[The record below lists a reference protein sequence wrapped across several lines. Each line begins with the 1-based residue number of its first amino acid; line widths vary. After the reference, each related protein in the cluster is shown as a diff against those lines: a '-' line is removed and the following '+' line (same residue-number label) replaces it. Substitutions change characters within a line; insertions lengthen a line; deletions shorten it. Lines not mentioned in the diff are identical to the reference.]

1 MINDMKTKI
10 SDYIADFLIAHKV
23 DTVFTVTGGGA
34 MHLNDAFG
42 HHKKLH
48 CIYNHHE
55 QGSAIAAEGYTRLTG
70 KIAAV
75 CVTSGPG
82 GTNAITGVFDCF
94 VDSVPM
100 FVISGQVKR
109 ETTVRYTGC
118 KVRQLGDQ
126 ECDIVKVVEPI
137 TKFAVMIEKPYEIRY
152 QLEKAWYLAT
162 HGRRG
167 PVWIDV
173 PLDIQSTVIETDQ
186 LTGFEKRNTEKK
198 EQPMF
203 DKSDADK
210 ILERLE
216 DSRRPVILA
225 GEGIRLGEAYK
236 EFVETTSALKIP
248 VLTCWNA
255 QDLLWDNNPYYIGI
269 PGTVGQRAANFV
281 VQAADLLIVLGC
293 RMNIR
298 NISYTHNEFAK
309 NAYKIQVDIDENEL
323 CKPTVKID
331 MPIHADVKDVCAEL
345 AHASADEVGNHE
357 AWLNWC
363 KDLKNRYPVV
373 LDEYRSSDKP
383 MNPYA
388 FLEAVSDNLNEN
400 DAVICGNG
408 AACVQVFQTI
418 KLKKGARI
426 FTNSGS
432 AEMGF
437 ALPAALG
444 AAASGSGRRIIAI
457 DGDGSMMMNV
467 QELQTVKHNNLDIKL
482 IILNNSGYHSIRQT
496 QKNLFKGREHVGID
510 KESGVSFPDL
520 KKLSSAFGFD
530 YVKIESLKNAPSKL
544 KKAFEGEGPVLIE
557 AVLDVMQDFEPK
569 TSSRVLPDGTM
580 ESAPL
585 DDMFPFLPREEYER
599 VKKEAGRI

>member
-1 MINDMKTKI
+1 MKIKI
-10 SDYIADFLIAHKV
+10 SEYIADFLVNHKV

-42 HHKKLH
+42 HHEKLH
-48 CIYNHHE
+48 CVYNHHE

-70 KIAAV
+70 KVAAV

-100 FVISGQVKR
+100 FVVSGQVKR
-109 ETTVRYTGC
+109 ETTIRYTGTPL
-118 KVRQLGDQ
+118 RQLGDQ
-126 ECDIVKVVEPI
+126 ECDIVSVVEPI
-137 TKFAVMIEKPYEIRY
+137 TKFAVMITNPNEIRY

-173 PLDIQSTVIETDQ
+173 PLDIQGAVVDTDQ
-186 LTGFEKRNTEKK
+186 LTGFEKKNTEIK
-198 EQPMF
+198 EQPVF

-210 ILERLE
+210 ILEKLE

-236 EFVETTSALKIP
+236 EFIETTSALRVP

-255 QDLLWDNNPYYIGI
+255 QDLLWDNNPYYVGI
-269 PGTVGQRAANFV
+269 PGTVGQRAANFI

-298 NISYTHNEFAK
+298 NISYNKHQFAE

-345 AHASADEVGNHE
+345 AHAAVDEIGDHTE
-357 AWLNWC
+357 WLKWC
-363 KDLKNRYPVV
+363 KNLMKRYPTVIP
-373 LDEYRSSDKP
+373 EYYEKVKP

-388 FLEAVSDNLNEN
+388 FLDRVSENLEAS

-408 AACVQVFQTI
+408 AACVQVFQTL
-418 KLKKGARI
+418 KLKKGMRV

-444 AAASGSGRRIIAI
+444 AAASGSGKRIICI
-457 DGDGSMMMNV
+457 DGDGSFMMNM
-467 QELQTVKHNNLDIKL
+467 QELQTIVHNGFDIKI
-482 IILNNSGYHSIRQT
+482 IILNNNGYHSIRQT
-496 QKNLFKGREHVGID
+496 QKNLFSGREHVGID
-510 KESGVSFPDL
+510 KNSGVSFPDL
-520 KKLSSAFGFD
+520 KKIASAFGLS
-530 YVKIESLKNAPSKL
+530 YVKIDSLKTADSRLKNA
-544 KKAFEGEGPVLIE
+544 FDTEGPVIIE
-557 AVLDVMQDFEPK
+557 ALLDWQQDFEPK
-569 TSSRVLPDGTM
+569 TSSKVMKDGTIV
-580 ESAPL
+580 SAPL
-585 DDMFPFLPREEYER
+585 DDMFPFLPKKEYEAVR
-599 VKKEAGRI
+599 KEAQKI

>member
-1 MINDMKTKI
+1 MKVKI
-10 SDYIADFLIAHKV
+10 AEYIADFLVNHKV

-42 HHKKLH
+42 HHKGLR
-48 CIYNHHE
+48 CVYNHHE
-55 QGSAIAAEGYTRLTG
+55 QASAIAAEGYTRLTG
-70 KIAAV
+70 KVAAV

-82 GTNAITGVFDCF
+82 GTNAITGVFDCW

-100 FVISGQVKR
+100 FVVSGQVKR

-118 KVRQLGDQ
+118 GLRQLGDQ
-126 ECDIVKVVEPI
+126 ECDIVSVVEPI
-137 TKFAVMIEKPYEIRY
+137 TKFAVMITNPNEIRY

-173 PLDIQSTVIETDQ
+173 PLDIQGTLIDTDH
-186 LTGFEKRNTEKK
+186 LTGFESENTESI
-198 EQPMF
+198 EQPVF

-210 ILERLE
+210 ILQKLE

-236 EFVETTSALKIP
+236 EFIETTSALKIP
-248 VLTCWNA
+248 VVTCWNA
-255 QDLLWDNNPYYIGI
+255 QDLLWDTNPYYIGI

-298 NISYTHNEFAK
+298 NISYNKFEFAK
-309 NAYKIQVDIDENEL
+309 NAYKIQVDIDEKEL

-345 AHASADEVGNHE
+345 AHASIDEIGDHR
-357 AWLNWC
+357 AWLRWC
-363 KDLKNRYPVV
+363 KGLKKRYPVTRP
-373 LDEYRSSDKP
+373 EYFENSKP

-388 FLEAVSDNLNEN
+388 FLSILSDNLSNS

-408 AACVQVFQTI
+408 AACVQVFQSI
-418 KLKKGARI
+418 RLKKGTRI

-437 ALPAALG
+437 ALPASLG
-444 AAASGSGRRIIAI
+444 AAVSGSGKRIITI
-457 DGDGSMMMNV
+457 DGDGSFMMNM
-467 QELQTVKHNNLDIKL
+467 QELQTISHNDLNIKM
-482 IILNNSGYHSIRQT
+482 IILNNNGYHSIRQT
-496 QKNLFKGREHVGID
+496 QRNLFKGRDHVGID
-510 KESGVSFPDL
+510 PDSGVSFPDL
-520 KKLSSAFGFD
+520 KKLAAAFGISYMKIDSISSAET
-530 YVKIESLKNAPSKL
+530 KI
-544 KKAFEGEGPVLIE
+544 KKAINSEGAMIIE
-557 AVLDVMQDFEPK
+557 AVLDPAQDFEPK
-569 TSSRVLPDGTM
+569 TSSKMLPDGTM

-585 DDMFPFLPREEYER
+585 DDMFPFLPKWEYEA
-599 VKKEAGRI
+599 VKAEAERI

>member
-1 MINDMKTKI
+1 MKIKI
-10 SDYIADFLIAHKV
+10 AEYIADFLVNHKV

-42 HHKKLH
+42 HHEKLH

-70 KIAAV
+70 KVAAV

-82 GTNAITGVFDCF
+82 GTNAITGVFDCY

-109 ETTVRYTGC
+109 ETTVRCTGTSL
-118 KVRQLGDQ
+118 RQLGDQ
-126 ECDIVKVVEPI
+126 ECDIVSVVEPI
-137 TKFAVMIEKPYEIRY
+137 TKFAVMITNPNEIRY

-173 PLDIQSTVIETDQ
+173 PLDIQGSIVDTDQ
-186 LTGFEKRNTEKK
+186 LTGFEKKNTEKK
-198 EQPMF
+198 EQPIF

-210 ILERLE
+210 ILEKLE

-236 EFVETTSALKIP
+236 EFIETTSALRIP

-255 QDLLWDNNPYYIGI
+255 QDLLWDNNPYYVGI
-269 PGTVGQRAANFV
+269 PGTVGQRAANFI

-298 NISYTHNEFAK
+298 NISYNKHQFAEK
-309 NAYKIQVDIDENEL
+309 AYKIQVDIDENEL

-345 AHASADEVGNHE
+345 AHAAVDEVGDHRE
-357 AWLNWC
+357 WLKWC
-363 KDLKNRYPVV
+363 KELKKRYPVV
-373 LDEYRSSDKP
+373 LPEYLENRKP

-388 FLEAVSDNLNEN
+388 FLDCVSENLDNG

-408 AACVQVFQTI
+408 AACVQVFQTL
-418 KLKKGARI
+418 KLKKGMRI

-444 AAASGSGRRIIAI
+444 AAASASGRRIICI
-457 DGDGSMMMNV
+457 DGDGSFMMNI
-467 QELQTVKHNNLDIKL
+467 QELQTIVHNGFDIKI
-482 IILNNSGYHSIRQT
+482 IILNNNGYHSIRQT
-496 QKNLFKGREHVGID
+496 QRNLFSGREHVGID
-510 KESGVSFPDL
+510 KDSGVSFPDL
-520 KKLSSAFGFD
+520 KKIAAAFGLS
-530 YVKIESLKNAPSKL
+530 YVKIDSLKNADSRIKR
-544 KKAFEGEGPVLIE
+544 AVETEGPVIIE
-557 AVLDVMQDFEPK
+557 AVLDEKQDFEPK
-569 TSSRVLPDGTM
+569 TSSKVMGDGTIV
-580 ESAPL
+580 SAPL
-585 DDMFPFLPREEYER
+585 DDMYPFLKKKEYEAVR
-599 VKKEAGRI
+599 KEAEKI

>member
-1 MINDMKTKI
+1 MKVKV
-10 SDYIADFLIAHKV
+10 SDYIADFLVNHKV

-42 HHKKLH
+42 HHKGLR

-70 KIAAV
+70 KVAAV

-109 ETTVRYTGC
+109 ETTVRFTRCGL
-118 KVRQLGDQ
+118 RQLGDQ
-126 ECDIVKVVEPI
+126 ECDIVSVVQPI
-137 TKFAVMIEKPYEIRY
+137 TKFAVMITNTNEVRY

-173 PLDIQSTVIETDQ
+173 PLDIQGAIIETEQ
-186 LTGFEKRNTEKK
+186 LTGFEKANTESF
-198 EQPMF
+198 EQPVF

-210 ILERLE
+210 ILEKLE
-216 DSRRPVILA
+216 DSKRPVILA

-236 EFVETTSALKIP
+236 EFLETTSALRVP
-248 VLTCWNA
+248 VVTCWNA
-255 QDLLWDNNPYYIGI
+255 QDLLWENNPYYVGI
-269 PGTVGQRAANFV
+269 PGTVGQRAANFI

-298 NISYTHNEFAK
+298 NISYNKHQFAEK
-309 NAYKIQVDIDENEL
+309 AYKIQVDIDEAEL
-323 CKPTVKID
+323 NKPTVKID

-345 AHASADEVGNHE
+345 AHAAVDEVGDHR
-357 AWLNWC
+357 AWLKWC
-363 KDLKNRYPVV
+363 KNLMKRYPVV
-373 LDEYRSSDKP
+373 LPEYYENPNP

-388 FLEAVSDNLNEN
+388 FLDVLSDNLEEN

-418 KLKKGARI
+418 RLKKGTRI

-432 AEMGF
+432 AGMGF

-444 AAASGSGRRIIAI
+444 AAADRGSKRIIAI
-457 DGDGSMMMNV
+457 DGDGSFMMNI
-467 QELQTVKHNNLDIKL
+467 QELQTISHNELDLKIV
-482 IILNNSGYHSIRQT
+482 ILNNNGYHSIRQT
-496 QKNLFKGREHVGID
+496 QQNLFKEHSHVGID
-510 KESGVSFPDL
+510 KDSGVSFPDL
-520 KKLSSAFGFD
+520 KKIAAAFGLS
-530 YVKIESLKNAPSKL
+530 YVKIDSLKTADRKL
-544 KKAFEGEGPVLIE
+544 KKALSSEGAMIIE
-557 AVLDVMQDFEPK
+557 AVLDDKQNFEPK
-569 TSSRVLPDGTM
+569 TSSRVEPDGTIV
-580 ESAPL
+580 SAAI
-585 DDMFPFLPREEYER
+585 DDMFPFLPRDEYEAVR
-599 VKKEAGRI
+599 REAEKI

>member
-1 MINDMKTKI
+1 MKIKVAE
-10 SDYIADFLIAHKV
+10 YIADFLIGHKV
-23 DTVFTVTGGGA
+23 DTVFSVTGGGA

-42 HHKKLH
+42 HRKELH

-118 KVRQLGDQ
+118 GLRQLGDQ
-126 ECDIVKVVEPI
+126 ECDIVRVVEPI

-173 PLDIQSTVIETDQ
+173 PLDIQGAVVETEQ
-186 LTGFEKRNTEKK
+186 LTGFEKKNTEKC

-203 DKSDADK
+203 NKSDADR
-210 ILERLE
+210 ILEKLE
-216 DSRRPVILA
+216 VSKRPVILA

-236 EFVETTSALKIP
+236 EFLETTSALRVP
-248 VLTCWNA
+248 VVTCWNA

-298 NISYTHNEFAK
+298 NISYNKHQFAE
-309 NAYKIQVDIDENEL
+309 NAYKIQVDIDKGEL
-323 CKPTVKID
+323 NKPTVKID
-331 MPIHADVKDVCAEL
+331 MPVHADVKDVCAEL
-345 AHASADEVGNHE
+345 AHAAVDEVGNHKS
-357 AWLNWC
+357 WLRWC
-363 KDLKNRYPVV
+363 RELKNRYPIV
-373 LDEYRSSDKP
+373 LPDHLKKIKP

-388 FLEAVSDNLNEN
+388 FLDRVSERLLGS

-408 AACVQVFQTI
+408 AACVQVFQTL
-418 KLKKGARI
+418 KLKKGCRI

-457 DGDGSMMMNV
+457 DGDGSFMMNL
-467 QELQTVKHNNLDIKL
+467 QELQTIRHNDLDIKI
-482 IILNNSGYHSIRQT
+482 IILNNNGYHSIRQT
-496 QKNLFKGREHVGID
+496 QNNMFSGREHVGID

-520 KKLSSAFGFD
+520 KKLAAAFD
-530 YVKIESLKNAPSKL
+530 LKYVKLDTLNNLDKKL
-544 KKAFEGEGPVLIE
+544 DDALETEGTVIIE
-557 AVLDVMQDFEPK
+557 AVVDEEQGFEPK
-569 TSSRVLPDGTM
+569 TSSKVNDDGTIV
-580 ESAPL
+580 SAAL
-585 DDMFPFLPREEYER
+585 DDMFPFLPRDEYEGVR
-599 VKKEAGRI
+599 KEAAKI

>member
-1 MINDMKTKI
+1 MKIKVAE
-10 SDYIADFLIAHKV
+10 YIADFLIGHKV
-23 DTVFTVTGGGA
+23 DTVFSVTGGGA

-42 HHKKLH
+42 HRKELH

-118 KVRQLGDQ
+118 GLRQLGDQ
-126 ECDIVKVVEPI
+126 ECDIVRVVEPI
-137 TKFAVMIEKPYEIRY
+137 TKFAVMIENPYEIRY

-173 PLDIQSTVIETDQ
+173 PLDIQGAVVETEQ
-186 LTGFEKRNTEKK
+186 LTGFEKKNTEKC
-198 EQPMF
+198 EQPLF
-203 DKSDADK
+203 NKSDADR
-210 ILERLE
+210 ILEKLE
-216 DSRRPVILA
+216 VSKRPVILA

-236 EFVETTSALKIP
+236 EFLETTSALRVP
-248 VLTCWNA
+248 VVTCWNA

-298 NISYTHNEFAK
+298 NISYNKHQFAE
-309 NAYKIQVDIDENEL
+309 NAYKIQVDIDKGEL
-323 CKPTVKID
+323 DKPTVKID
-331 MPIHADVKDVCAEL
+331 MPVHADVKDVCAEL
-345 AHASADEVGNHE
+345 AHAAVDEVGNHKS
-357 AWLNWC
+357 WLRWC
-363 KDLKNRYPVV
+363 RELKNRYPIV
-373 LDEYRSSDKP
+373 LPDHLKKTKP

-388 FLEAVSDNLNEN
+388 FLDRVSERLLGS

-408 AACVQVFQTI
+408 AACVQVFQTL
-418 KLKKGARI
+418 KLKKGCRI

-457 DGDGSMMMNV
+457 DGDGSFMMNL
-467 QELQTVKHNNLDIKL
+467 QELQTIRHNDLDIKI
-482 IILNNSGYHSIRQT
+482 IILNNNGYHSIRQT
-496 QKNLFKGREHVGID
+496 QNNMFSGREHVGID

-520 KKLSSAFGFD
+520 KKLAAAFD
-530 YVKIESLKNAPSKL
+530 LKYVKLDTLNNLDKKL
-544 KKAFEGEGPVLIE
+544 DDALETEGTVIIE
-557 AVLDVMQDFEPK
+557 AVVDEEQGFEPK
-569 TSSRVLPDGTM
+569 TSSKVNDDGTIV
-580 ESAPL
+580 SAAL
-585 DDMFPFLPREEYER
+585 DDMFPFLPRDEYEGVR
-599 VKKEAGRI
+599 KEAAKI

>member
-1 MINDMKTKI
+1 MKVKI
-10 SDYIADFLIAHKV
+10 SDYIADFLVAHKV

-42 HHKKLH
+42 HHEKLH

-82 GTNAITGVFDCF
+82 GTNALTGVFDCW

-109 ETTVRYTGC
+109 ETTIRYTGSG
-118 KVRQLGDQ
+118 VRQLGDQ
-126 ECDIVKVVEPI
+126 ECDIVRLAEHI
-137 TKFAVMIEKPYEIRY
+137 TKFAVMIEEPYEIRY
-152 QLEKAWYLAT
+152 QMEKAWYLAT

-173 PLDIQSTVIETDQ
+173 PLDIQSSIVETEQ

-198 EQPMF
+198 EQPIF

-210 ILERLE
+210 ILEKLE
-216 DSRRPVILA
+216 YSKRPVILA

-236 EFVETTSALKIP
+236 EFIETTSALKIP
-248 VLTCWNA
+248 VLTCWNS
-255 QDLLWDNNPYYIGI
+255 QDVLWDNNPYYIGI

-298 NISYTHNEFAK
+298 NISYTHHEFAK

-331 MPIHADVKDVCAEL
+331 MPILADVKDVCAEL
-345 AHASADEVGNHE
+345 AHASVDEVGNHE
-357 AWLNWC
+357 AWLKWC
-363 KDLKNRYPVV
+363 KDLKKRYPVV
-373 LDEYRSSDKP
+373 LPEYLENDKP
-383 MNPYA
+383 LNPYA
-388 FLEAVSDNLNEN
+388 FLDVVSENLKAD

-444 AAASGSGRRIIAI
+444 AAASDSGKRIIAI
-457 DGDGSMMMNV
+457 DGDGSMMMNL
-467 QELQTVKHNNLDIKL
+467 QEFQTIKHNGLDIKL
-482 IILNNSGYHSIRQT
+482 IILNNNGYHSIRQT
-496 QKNLFKGREHVGID
+496 QANLFKGREKVGID
-510 KESGVSFPDL
+510 TDSGVSFPDL
-520 KKLSSAFGFD
+520 KKLSAVFGFD
-530 YVKIESLKNAPSKL
+530 YVKIDSLKNADSKL
-544 KKAFEGEGPVLIE
+544 KKAFESEGTVLIE
-557 AVLDVMQDFEPK
+557 AVVDVEQGFEPK

-585 DDMFPFLPREEYER
+585 DDMFPFLPREEYEK
-599 VKKEAGRI
+599 VKAEAQRI

>member
-1 MINDMKTKI
+1 MKI
-10 SDYIADFLIAHKV
+10 RIADYIADFLVNHKV

-42 HHKKLH
+42 HHKGLR

-70 KIAAV
+70 KVAAV

-118 KVRQLGDQ
+118 SLRQLGDQ
-126 ECDIVKVVEPI
+126 ECDIVRVVEPI
-137 TKFAVMIEKPYEIRY
+137 TKLAVMIEKPYEIRY

-173 PLDIQSTVIETDQ
+173 PLDIQGAIVETEQ
-186 LTGFEKRNTEKK
+186 LTGFVRENTEKL
-198 EQPMF
+198 EQPRF
-203 DKSDADK
+203 DKSDADR
-210 ILERLE
+210 IIERIE
-216 DSRRPVILA
+216 VSRRPVILA

-236 EFVETTSALKIP
+236 EFIETTSALRIP

-255 QDLLWDNNPYYIGI
+255 QDLLWDNNPYYVGI
-269 PGTVGQRAANFV
+269 PGTVGQRAANFI

-298 NISYTHNEFAK
+298 NISYNKHQFAE

-323 CKPTVKID
+323 NKPTVKID
-331 MPIHADVKDVCAEL
+331 MKVHADVKDICAEL
-345 AHASADEVGNHE
+345 AHASVDEVGNHK
-357 AWLNWC
+357 AWLKWC
-363 KDLKNRYPVV
+363 RKLKERYPIA
-373 LDEYRSSDKP
+373 LPEHSEKPKP

-388 FLEAVSDNLNEN
+388 FLDRLSEKLTGS

-408 AACVQVFQTI
+408 AACVQVFQTL
-418 KLKKGARI
+418 KLKKGCRI

-444 AAASGSGRRIIAI
+444 AAASGSGKRIIAI
-457 DGDGSMMMNV
+457 DGDGSFMMNL
-467 QELQTVKHNNLDIKL
+467 QELQTIKHNDLDIKI
-482 IILNNSGYHSIRQT
+482 IILNNNGYHSIRQT
-496 QKNLFKGREHVGID
+496 QKNLFSGREHVGID

-520 KKLSSAFGFD
+520 KKLAAAFD
-530 YVKIESLKNAPSKL
+530 IPYMKVDSLKNADKVI
-544 KKAFEGEGPVLIE
+544 GEALGTKGAVLLE
-557 AVLDVMQDFEPK
+557 AVLDDSQDFEPK
-569 TSSRVLPDGTM
+569 TSSKVLKDGSIV
-580 ESAPL
+580 SAAI
-585 DDMFPFLPREEYER
+585 DDMFPFLPREEYEA
-599 VKKEAGRI
+599 VKSEAAKI

>member
-1 MINDMKTKI
+1 MKIKI
-10 SDYIADFLIAHKV
+10 AEYIADFLISHKV
-23 DTVFTVTGGGA
+23 DTVFSVTGGGA

-42 HHKKLH
+42 HRKELH

-118 KVRQLGDQ
+118 GLRQLGDQ
-126 ECDIVKVVEPI
+126 ECDIVSVVEPI
-137 TKFAVMIEKPYEIRY
+137 TKFAVMIENPYEIRY

-173 PLDIQSTVIETDQ
+173 PLDIQGAIVETEQ
-186 LTGFEKRNTEKK
+186 LTGFEKKNTEKC
-198 EQPMF
+198 EQPKF
-203 DKSDADK
+203 NKTDADR
-210 ILERLE
+210 ILEKLE
-216 DSRRPVILA
+216 VSKRPVILA

-236 EFVETTSALKIP
+236 EFIETTSALRVP
-248 VLTCWNA
+248 VVTCWNA
-255 QDLLWDNNPYYIGI
+255 QDLLWDNNPYYMGI
-269 PGTVGQRAANFV
+269 PGTVGQRAANFI

-298 NISYTHNEFAK
+298 NISYNKHQFAE
-309 NAYKIQVDIDENEL
+309 NAYKIQVDIDKGEL
-323 CKPTVKID
+323 EKPTVKID
-331 MPIHADVKDVCAEL
+331 MPVHADVKDVCAEL
-345 AHASADEVGNHE
+345 AHAAVDEVGDHKN
-357 AWLNWC
+357 WLKWC
-363 KDLKNRYPVV
+363 RELKKRYPIVQP
-373 LDEYRSSDKP
+373 EHMKKAKP

-388 FLEAVSDNLNEN
+388 FLDTVSDCLVGS

-408 AACVQVFQTI
+408 AACVQVFQTL
-418 KLKKGARI
+418 KLKKGCRI

-444 AAASGSGRRIIAI
+444 AAASGSGKRIIAI
-457 DGDGSMMMNV
+457 DGDGSFMMNL
-467 QELQTVKHNNLDIKL
+467 QELQTIRHNELDIKI
-482 IILNNSGYHSIRQT
+482 IILNNNGYHSIRQT
-496 QKNLFKGREHVGID
+496 QNNMFAGREHVGID
-510 KESGVSFPDL
+510 KDSGVSFPDL
-520 KKLSSAFGFD
+520 KKLAAAFD
-530 YVKIESLKNAPSKL
+530 LKYVKLDTMTNLDKKL
-544 KKAFEGEGPVLIE
+544 NDALETEGTVIIE
-557 AVLDVMQDFEPK
+557 AVLDHEQGFEPK
-569 TSSRVLPDGTM
+569 TSSKVNDDGTIV
-580 ESAPL
+580 SAAL
-585 DDMFPFLPREEYER
+585 DDMFPFLPREEYEGVR
-599 VKKEAGRI
+599 KEAAKI

>member
-1 MINDMKTKI
+1 MKIKI
-10 SDYIADFLIAHKV
+10 SDYIAEFLVNHKV
-23 DTVFTVTGGGA
+23 ETVFTVTGGGA

-42 HHKKLH
+42 HHEKLK
-48 CIYNHHE
+48 CVYNHHE

-109 ETTVRYTGC
+109 ETTVRHTGC

-126 ECDIVKVVEPI
+126 ECDIVSLVEPI
-137 TKFAVMIEKPYEIRY
+137 TKFAVMIENTNEIRY

-173 PLDIQSTVIETDQ
+173 PLDIQGAVVETDQ
-186 LTGFEKRNTEKK
+186 LTGFEKKNTEKI
-198 EQPMF
+198 EQPVF
-203 DKSDADK
+203 DKSYADK
-210 ILERLE
+210 ILEHLE
-216 DSRRPVILA
+216 NSRRPVILA

-236 EFVETTSALKIP
+236 EFIETTSALRVP
-248 VLTCWNA
+248 VVTCWNS
-255 QDLLWDNNPYYIGI
+255 QDVLWDNNPYYIGI

-298 NISYTHNEFAK
+298 NISYTHHEFAK

-323 CKPTVKID
+323 NKPTVKID
-331 MPIHADVKDVCAEL
+331 LPIHADVKDVCSEL
-345 AHASADEVGNHE
+345 AHAAVDEVGNHE
-357 AWLNWC
+357 AWLRWC
-363 KDLKNRYPVV
+363 KNLKSRYPAV
-373 LDEYRSSDKP
+373 LPEYSASDKP

-388 FLEAVSDNLNEN
+388 FLEVVSDNLKEN

-408 AACVQVFQTI
+408 AACVQVFQTV

-444 AAASGSGRRIIAI
+444 AAESGSGKRIIAI
-457 DGDGSMMMNV
+457 DGDGSFMMNI
-467 QELQTVKHNNLDIKL
+467 QELQTIKQTQADIKL
-482 IILNNSGYHSIRQT
+482 IILNNNGYHSIRQT
-496 QKNLFKGREHVGID
+496 QKNLFKGRDHVGID
-510 KESGVSFPDL
+510 SESGVSFPDL
-520 KKLSSAFGFD
+520 KKVAAAFGHS
-530 YVKIESLKNAPSKL
+530 YIKIDSLKNADSKL
-544 KKAFEGEGPVLIE
+544 KKAFATEGTVIIE
-557 AVLDVMQDFEPK
+557 AVLDYDQGFEPK

-585 DDMFPFLPREEYER
+585 DDMFPFLPREEYENVR
-599 VKKEAGRI
+599 REALKF

>member
-1 MINDMKTKI
+1 MKVKI
-10 SDYIADFLIAHKV
+10 AEYIADFLVNHKV

-42 HHKKLH
+42 HHKGIR
-48 CIYNHHE
+48 CVYNHHE
-55 QGSAIAAEGYTRLTG
+55 QASAIAAEGYTRLTG
-70 KIAAV
+70 KVAAV

-82 GTNAITGVFDCF
+82 GTNAITGVFDCW

-100 FVISGQVKR
+100 FVVSGQVKR
-109 ETTVRYTGC
+109 ETTVRYTECGL
-118 KVRQLGDQ
+118 RQLGDQ
-126 ECDIVKVVEPI
+126 ECDIVSVVEPI
-137 TKFAVMIEKPYEIRY
+137 TKFAVMITNPNEIRY

-173 PLDIQSTVIETDQ
+173 PLDIQGTLIDTDR
-186 LTGFEKRNTEKK
+186 LTGFECRNTECV
-198 EQPMF
+198 EQPVF

-210 ILERLE
+210 MLERLE
-216 DSRRPVILA
+216 ESRRPVILA

-236 EFVETTSALKIP
+236 EFIETTSALKIP
-248 VLTCWNA
+248 VVTCWNS

-298 NISYTHNEFAK
+298 NISYNHFEFAK
-309 NAYKIQVDIDENEL
+309 NAYKIQVDIDEKEL
-323 CKPTVKID
+323 NKPTVKID

-345 AHASADEVGNHE
+345 AHAAIDEIGDHR
-357 AWLNWC
+357 AWLKWC
-363 KDLKNRYPVV
+363 KGLKKRYPVV
-373 LDEYRSSDKP
+373 LPEYYESINP

-388 FLEAVSDNLNEN
+388 FLDVLSDNLTAD

-408 AACVQVFQTI
+408 AACVQVFQTL
-418 KLKKGARI
+418 KLKKGGRV

-437 ALPAALG
+437 ALPASLG
-444 AAASGSGRRIIAI
+444 ASVSGSGKRIITV
-457 DGDGSMMMNV
+457 DGDGSFMMNM
-467 QELQTVKHNNLDIKL
+467 QELQTIVHNDLDIKL
-482 IILNNSGYHSIRQT
+482 IILNNNGYHSIRQT
-496 QKNLFKGREHVGID
+496 QRNLFKGKEHVGID
-510 KESGVSFPDL
+510 PKSGVSFPDL
-520 KKLSSAFGFD
+520 KKIAGAFGLS
-530 YVKIESLKNAPSKL
+530 YVKIDSLKTADQKL
-544 KKAFEGEGPVLIE
+544 KKALDSKGAVIIE
-557 AVLDVMQDFEPK
+557 AVLDEKQDFEPK
-569 TSSRVLPDGTM
+569 TASRMLPDGTM

-585 DDMFPFLPREEYER
+585 DDMYPFLPKEEYEA
-599 VKKEAGRI
+599 VKAEAAKI

>member
-1 MINDMKTKI
+1 MKIKVAE
-10 SDYIADFLIAHKV
+10 YIADFLIGHKV
-23 DTVFTVTGGGA
+23 DTVFSVTGGGA

-42 HHKKLH
+42 HRKELH

-118 KVRQLGDQ
+118 GLRQLGDQ
-126 ECDIVKVVEPI
+126 ECDIVRVVEPI
-137 TKFAVMIEKPYEIRY
+137 TKFAVMIENPYEIRY

-173 PLDIQSTVIETDQ
+173 PLDIQGAVVETEQ
-186 LTGFEKRNTEKK
+186 LTGFEKKNTEKC
-198 EQPMF
+198 EQPLF
-203 DKSDADK
+203 NKSDADR
-210 ILERLE
+210 ILEKLE
-216 DSRRPVILA
+216 VSKRPVILA

-236 EFVETTSALKIP
+236 EFLETTSALRVP
-248 VLTCWNA
+248 VVTCWNA

-298 NISYTHNEFAK
+298 NISYNKHQFAE
-309 NAYKIQVDIDENEL
+309 NAYKIQVDIDKGEL
-323 CKPTVKID
+323 DKPTVKID
-331 MPIHADVKDVCAEL
+331 MPVHADVKDVCAEL
-345 AHASADEVGNHE
+345 AHAAVDEVGNHKS
-357 AWLNWC
+357 WLRWC
-363 KDLKNRYPVV
+363 RELKNRYPIV
-373 LDEYRSSDKP
+373 LPDHLKKTKP

-388 FLEAVSDNLNEN
+388 FLDRVSERLLGS

-408 AACVQVFQTI
+408 AACVQVFQTL
-418 KLKKGARI
+418 KLKKGCRI

-457 DGDGSMMMNV
+457 DGDGSFMMNL
-467 QELQTVKHNNLDIKL
+467 QELQTIKHNDLDIKI
-482 IILNNSGYHSIRQT
+482 IILNNNGYHSIRQT
-496 QKNLFKGREHVGID
+496 QNNMFSGREHVGID

-520 KKLSSAFGFD
+520 KKLAAAFD
-530 YVKIESLKNAPSKL
+530 LKYVKLDTLNNLDKKL
-544 KKAFEGEGPVLIE
+544 DDALETEGTVIIE
-557 AVLDVMQDFEPK
+557 AVVDEEQGFEPK
-569 TSSRVLPDGTM
+569 TSSKVNDDGTIV
-580 ESAPL
+580 SAAL
-585 DDMFPFLPREEYER
+585 DDMFPFLPRDEYEGVR
-599 VKKEAGRI
+599 KEAAKI

>member
-1 MINDMKTKI
+1 MKI
-10 SDYIADFLIAHKV
+10 RIADYIADFLVNHKV

-42 HHKKLH
+42 HHEKLH

-70 KIAAV
+70 KVAAV

-82 GTNAITGVFDCF
+82 GTNAITGVFDCY

-109 ETTVRYTGC
+109 ETTVRYTETDL
-118 KVRQLGDQ
+118 RQLGDQ
-126 ECDIVKVVEPI
+126 ECDIVRVVEPI
-137 TKFAVMIEKPYEIRY
+137 TKFAVMITKPYEIRY

-173 PLDIQSTVIETDQ
+173 PLDIQGAVIETEQ
-186 LTGFEKRNTEKK
+186 LTGFEKKNTEKK
-198 EQPMF
+198 EQPLF
-203 DKSDADK
+203 DKSEADK

-216 DSRRPVILA
+216 ISKRPVILA

-236 EFVETTSALKIP
+236 EFVETTSALKVP
-248 VLTCWNA
+248 VVTCWNA
-255 QDLLWDNNPYYIGI
+255 QDLLWDSNPYYAGI
-269 PGTVGQRAANFV
+269 PGTVGQRAANFI

-298 NISYTHNEFAK
+298 NISYNKHQFAEK
-309 NAYKIQVDIDENEL
+309 AYKIQVDIDENEL

-331 MPIHADVKDVCAEL
+331 MPVHADVKDVCAEL
-345 AHASADEVGNHE
+345 AHAAADEVGDHRE
-357 AWLNWC
+357 WLRWC
-363 KDLKNRYPVV
+363 RELRKRFPIV
-373 LDEYRSSDKP
+373 LPEYLEVQKP

-388 FLEAVSDNLNEN
+388 FLDIVSENLEGG

-408 AACVQVFQTI
+408 AACVQVFQTL
-418 KLKKGARI
+418 KLKKGMRI

-444 AAASGSGRRIIAI
+444 AAASGSGRRIICI
-457 DGDGSMMMNV
+457 DGDGSFMMNL
-467 QELQTVKHNNLDIKL
+467 QELQTIVHNKLDIKI
-482 IILNNSGYHSIRQT
+482 IILNNNGYHSIRQT
-496 QKNLFKGREHVGID
+496 QRNLFKGRAHVGID
-510 KESGVSFPDL
+510 RESGVSFPEL
-520 KKLSSAFGFD
+520 KKIASAFGLSYLRTD
-530 YVKIESLKNAPSKL
+530 SLKNADSRI
-544 KKAFEGEGPVLIE
+544 KKAFETEGPVILE
-557 AVLDVMQDFEPK
+557 AVLDHKQDFEPK
-569 TSSRVLPDGTM
+569 TSSRVLKDGTIV
-580 ESAPL
+580 SAPL
-585 DDMFPFLPREEYER
+585 DDMFPFLPREVYEGIR
-599 VKKEAGRI
+599 EEAAGI

>member
-1 MINDMKTKI
+1 MKVKV
-10 SDYIADFLIAHKV
+10 SQYIADFLVNHKV

-42 HHKKLH
+42 HHKGLH
-48 CIYNHHE
+48 CVYNHHE

-70 KIAAV
+70 KVAAV

-109 ETTVRYTGC
+109 ETTVRWTGTDL
-118 KVRQLGDQ
+118 RQLGDQ
-126 ECDIVKVVEPI
+126 EIDIVRLVESI
-137 TKFAVMIEKPYEIRY
+137 TKFAVMIENPYEIRY

-173 PLDIQSTVIETDQ
+173 PLDIQAAVIETSQ
-186 LTGFEKRNTEKK
+186 LTGFEKKNTEMR
-198 EQPMF
+198 EQPVL
-203 DKSDADK
+203 DKSMADK
-210 ILERLE
+210 ILEKLE

-225 GEGIRLGEAYK
+225 GGGIRHGEAYK
-236 EFVETTSALKIP
+236 EFIETTGALRIP
-248 VLTCWNA
+248 VLTCWNS
-255 QDLLWDNNPYYIGI
+255 QDLLWESNPFYVGI
-269 PGTVGQRAANFV
+269 PGTVGQRAANFI

-298 NISYTHNEFAK
+298 NIGYTHFEFAK
-309 NAYKIQVDIDENEL
+309 NAYKIQVDIDEREL
-323 CKPTVKID
+323 HKPTVKID
-331 MPIHADVKDVCAEL
+331 MPIHADVKDICAEL
-345 AHASADEVGNHE
+345 AHAAVDEVGDHR
-357 AWLNWC
+357 AWLKWC
-363 KDLKNRYPVV
+363 KDLVKRYPVV
-373 LDEYRSSDKP
+373 EERFLENDKP

-388 FLEAVSDNLNEN
+388 FLDMLSDCLTET

-418 KLKKGARI
+418 KLKKGLRM

-437 ALPAALG
+437 ALPASLG
-444 AAASGSGRRIIAI
+444 AAVSGSGKRIISV
-457 DGDGSMMMNV
+457 DGDGSFMMNI
-467 QELQTVKHNNLDIKL
+467 QELQTISRNKLDIKF
-482 IILNNSGYHSIRQT
+482 IILNNNGYHSIRQT
-496 QKNLFKGREHVGID
+496 QKNLFKGREFVGID
-510 KESGVSFPDL
+510 PDSGVSFPDL
-520 KKLSSAFGFD
+520 KKIAAAFNLK
-530 YVKIESLKNAPSKL
+530 YVKIDSLKTAGAKL
-544 KKAFEGEGPVLIE
+544 KKTLESEGATIIE
-557 AVLDVMQDFEPK
+557 AVVDENQNFEPK

-585 DDMFPFLPREEYER
+585 DDMFPFLPRDEYEAVR
-599 VKKEAGRI
+599 AEALKI

>member
-1 MINDMKTKI
+1 MKIKI
-10 SDYIADFLIAHKV
+10 SEYIADFLAIHKV

-42 HHKKLH
+42 HHKKLR

-70 KIAAV
+70 KVAAV

-100 FVISGQVKR
+100 FVVSGQVKR
-109 ETTVRYTGC
+109 ETTVRYTETP
-118 KVRQLGDQ
+118 VRQLGDQ

-137 TKFAVMIEKPYEIRY
+137 TKFAVMITNPYEIRY

-173 PLDIQSTVIETDQ
+173 PLDIQSTVVDTDQ
-186 LTGFEKRNTEKK
+186 LTGFEKHNTEKK
-198 EQPMF
+198 EQPVF

-210 ILERLE
+210 ILEKLE

-236 EFVETTSALKIP
+236 EFIETTSALRIP

-255 QDLLWDNNPYYIGI
+255 QDLLWYNNPYFVGI
-269 PGTVGQRAANFV
+269 PGTVGQRAANFI

-298 NISYTHNEFAK
+298 NISYNKHQFAEK
-309 NAYKIQVDIDENEL
+309 AYKIQVDIDENEL

-345 AHASADEVGNHE
+345 AHAAVDEVGDHSE
-357 AWLNWC
+357 WLKWC
-363 KDLKNRYPVV
+363 KNLNQRYPVV
-373 LDEYRSSDKP
+373 LPEYFDTQKP

-388 FLEAVSDNLNEN
+388 FLDKVSEKLDNG
-400 DAVICGNG
+400 DAVVCGNG
-408 AACVQVFQTI
+408 AACVQVFQTL
-418 KLKKGARI
+418 KLKKGMRV

-444 AAASGSGRRIIAI
+444 AAASGSGRRVICI
-457 DGDGSMMMNV
+457 DGDGSFMMNI
-467 QELQTVKHNNLDIKL
+467 QEMQTIAHNGFDIKI
-482 IILNNSGYHSIRQT
+482 IILNNNGYHSIRQT
-496 QKNLFKGREHVGID
+496 QNNLFSGREHVGID
-510 KESGVSFPDL
+510 KDSGVSFPDL
-520 KKLSSAFGFD
+520 KKIAAAFGFS
-530 YVKIESLKNAPSKL
+530 YVRLDSLKNADSRIE
-544 KKAFEGEGPVLIE
+544 KAFDTEGPVILE
-557 AVLDVMQDFEPK
+557 AVVDEGQGFEPK
-569 TSSRVLPDGTM
+569 TSSKVLEDGSIV
-580 ESAPL
+580 SAAL
-585 DDMFPFLPREEYER
+585 DDMFPFLS
-599 VKKEAGRI
+599 KKEYQAVRREASKI

>member
-1 MINDMKTKI
+1 MKIKVAE
-10 SDYIADFLIAHKV
+10 YIADFLIGHKV
-23 DTVFTVTGGGA
+23 DTVFSVTGGGA

-42 HHKKLH
+42 HRKELH

-118 KVRQLGDQ
+118 GLRQLGDQ
-126 ECDIVKVVEPI
+126 ECDIVRVVEPI

-173 PLDIQSTVIETDQ
+173 PLDIQGAVVETEQ
-186 LTGFEKRNTEKK
+186 LTGFEKKNTEKC

-203 DKSDADK
+203 NKSDADR
-210 ILERLE
+210 ILEKLE
-216 DSRRPVILA
+216 VSKRPVILA

-236 EFVETTSALKIP
+236 EFLETTSALRVP
-248 VLTCWNA
+248 VVTCWNA

-298 NISYTHNEFAK
+298 NISYNKHQFAE
-309 NAYKIQVDIDENEL
+309 NAYKIQVDIDKGEL
-323 CKPTVKID
+323 NKPTVKID
-331 MPIHADVKDVCAEL
+331 MPVHADVKDVCAEL
-345 AHASADEVGNHE
+345 AHAAVDEVGNHKS
-357 AWLNWC
+357 WLRWC
-363 KDLKNRYPVV
+363 RELKNRYPIV
-373 LDEYRSSDKP
+373 LPDHLKKAKP

-388 FLEAVSDNLNEN
+388 FLDRVSERLLGS

-408 AACVQVFQTI
+408 AACVQVFQTL
-418 KLKKGARI
+418 KLKKGCRI

-457 DGDGSMMMNV
+457 DGDGSFMMNL
-467 QELQTVKHNNLDIKL
+467 QELQTIRHNDLDIKI
-482 IILNNSGYHSIRQT
+482 IILNNNGYHSIRQT
-496 QKNLFKGREHVGID
+496 QNNMFSGREHVGID

-520 KKLSSAFGFD
+520 KKLAAAFD
-530 YVKIESLKNAPSKL
+530 LKYVKLDTLNNLDKKL
-544 KKAFEGEGPVLIE
+544 DDALETEGTVIIE
-557 AVLDVMQDFEPK
+557 AVVDEEQGFEPK
-569 TSSRVLPDGTM
+569 TSSKVNDDGTIV
-580 ESAPL
+580 SAAL
-585 DDMFPFLPREEYER
+585 DDMFPFLPRDEYEGVR
-599 VKKEAGRI
+599 KEAAKI